1 MSEPVAVVASF
12 FPKPS
17 QEKQVEQVLRDMISP
32 TRAEPGNQRY
42 ELYVGNGTPAMFVL
56 LEMYKD
62 QAAVEAHRGTEHY
75 KAYRSRIGGL
85 LAEPIKVEV
94 LRALDIGR

>member
-1 MSEPVAVVASF
+1 MSESVAVVASF
-12 FPKPS
+12 IPKPS
-17 QEKQVEQVLRDMISP
+17 HEKQVEQVLRGMISP

-42 ELYVGNGTPAMFVL
+42 ELYAGNGAPAVFVL

-75 KAYRSRIGGL
+75 KAYRARIGDL
-85 LAEPIKVEV
+85 LSEPIKVKI
-94 LRALDIGR
+94 LRVLDIVR